1 VTGVVCVLDL
11 FAGAGGLSAGLAAA
25 GLEVAAAAERDAD
38 SLATFARL
46 HPAVHLLR
54 GDIAGLDLR
63 EFRGDIDVVAGG
75 PPCQPW
81 SDGGKRLGGADPRDG
96 IPLFVE
102 AIRTVGPRAFIMEN
116 VAGLAR
122 AATRSS
128 FEYLVRRLRGLG
140 YTVDWRVLR
149 AADYG
154 VPQSRQRLFVVGVL
168 DGRVTWPTA
177 THCPGT
183 EQRWR
188 TAGDVLDPARIVGEP
203 NLSKVVYARRPD
215 VRPSPYDG
223 LLFNG
228 GGRPINLDAVAP
240 TMLASM
246 GGNKTPWLDTL
257 GIVPAY
263 HAHLLSGGQP
273 QSGSVPG
280 ARRITAAEAALLQT
294 FPPGTAFAGTMSSQY
309 RQIGNAVP
317 PDLAHAVGLAVM
329 RSFAAAEPTRSQAA
343 CPSQAMSSSQATDRS
358 QASSAAPSVLSSAAR
373 DSGRSA

>member
-1 VTGVVCVLDL
+1 MTSVVCVLDL
-11 FAGAGGLSAGLAAA
+11 FAGAGGLSAGLEAA
-25 GLEVAAAAERDAD
+25 GLEVVAAAERDAD

-46 HPAVHLLR
+46 HPAARLLR

-63 EFRGDIDVVAGG
+63 GFRGDIDVVAGG

-96 IPLFVE
+96 IPLFVQ

-154 VPQSRQRLFVVGVL
+154 VPQSRQRLFVVGIL
-168 DGRVTWPTA
+168 GGQVTWPTP

-183 EQRWR
+183 PQRWR

-215 VRPSPYDG
+215 VRPGPYDG

-263 HAHLLSGGQP
+263 HAHLLAGGQP
-273 QSGSVPG
+273 RSGFVPG

-317 PDLAHAVGLAVM
+317 PDLAYAVGLAVM
-329 RSFAAAEPTRSQAA
+329 RSLAAAGPG
-343 CPSQAMSSSQATDRS
+343 PSQVTSPG

>member
-1 VTGVVCVLDL
+1 MVCVLDL

-25 GLEVAAAAERDAD
+25 GLEVVAAAERDPD

-46 HPAVHLLR
+46 HPGARLLR
-54 GDIAGLDLR
+54 GDLAELDLR
-63 EFRGDIDVVAGG
+63 RFRGDIDVVAGG

-102 AIRTVGPRAFIMEN
+102 AIRVVGPRAFIMEN

-122 AATRSS
+122 EATRRS
-128 FEYLVRRLRGLG
+128 FDFLVGRLRDLG
-140 YTVDWRVLR
+140 YAVDWRVLR

-154 VPQSRQRLFVVGVL
+154 VPQSRQRLFVIGML
-168 DGRVTWPTA
+168 SGRVIWPEPTHGAGTA
-177 THCPGT
+177 R
-183 EQRWR
+183 RWR
-188 TAGDVLDPARIVGEP
+188 TAGDVLDPGQITGEP

-215 VRPSPYDG
+215 VRPGPYDG

-228 GGRPINLDAVAP
+228 GGRPINLDTVAP

-257 GIVPAY
+257 CIVPAY
-263 HAHLLSGGQP
+263 HAHLVAGGAPRSGI
-273 QSGSVPG
+273 VAG
-280 ARRITAAEAALLQT
+280 ARRITAAEAAMLQT

-317 PDLAHAVGLAVM
+317 PDLALAIGQAVTSALVAGQTAS
-329 RSFAAAEPTRSQAA
+329 RAAAGGQRRSG
-343 CPSQAMSSSQATDRS
+343 
-358 QASSAAPSVLSSAAR
+358 APRVVSRAAR
-373 DSGRSA
+373 DSGRRA

>member
-1 VTGVVCVLDL
+1 VTSVVCVLDL

-25 GLEVAAAAERDAD
+25 GLEVVAAVERDTD

-46 HPAVHLLR
+46 HPAARLLR

-63 EFRGDIDVVAGG
+63 GFRGDIDVVAGG

-96 IPLFVE
+96 IPLFVQ
-102 AIRTVGPRAFIMEN
+102 AIRAVGPRAFIMEN
-116 VAGLAR
+116 VAGLTR

-154 VPQSRQRLFVVGVL
+154 VPQSRQRLFVVGIL
-168 DGRVTWPTA
+168 GGQVTWPTP

-183 EQRWR
+183 RQRWR

-215 VRPSPYDG
+215 VRPGPYDG

-228 GGRPINLDAVAP
+228 GGRPINLEAVAP

-257 GIVPAY
+257 GVVPAY

-273 QSGSVPG
+273 RSGFVQG

-317 PDLAHAVGLAVM
+317 PDLAYAVGLAVT
-329 RSFAAAEPTRSQAA
+329 RSLAAAGPG
-343 CPSQAMSSSQATDRS
+343 PSQATSPS

-373 DSGRSA
+373 DSGRNA